1 MIRVTASYTHPPIG
15 NQSWKTRRIKYA
27 MNYCSRCLVYASSIY
42 TPQETGSY
50 ILLAECWNSIG
61 GVRTEFSMEFK
72 DETPMAFIHRLESFL
87 MSNPNFTVS
96 VLTPPQREVECS
108 HA

>member
-1 MIRVTASYTHPPIG
+1 MIRVITSYSHPPIG
-15 NQSWKTRRIKYA
+15 NQSWRTRRMRYA
-27 MNYCSRCLVYASSIY
+27 FNYTSRCMLYASSIY

-50 ILLAECWNSIG
+50 FLFAECCNQIG
-61 GVRTEFSMEFK
+61 GVRTDCILDFRIG
-72 DETPMAFIHRLESFL
+72 TPMAFIYRLEGFL
-87 MSNPNFTVS
+87 VSNPNFTVS